1 MSKLWAVFYGVVC
14 YLVFFLTF
22 LYAVGFIANFGVPK
36 GIDDGVVGSR
46 VGAFV
51 VDLLLMSLFAV
62 QHSVMARPGFKS
74 WWTRFVPQPVERSTY
89 VLFSSLALIF
99 LYWLWQ
105 SLPEIVWQV
114 NDSTLRLAVWAVF
127 WLGWG
132 IVLFSTFLLNHFEL
146 FGLRQVYL
154 HFIGATHIPVGF
166 RTPLLYRWVR
176 HPIMLGF
183 IIAFWATPQMSVGH
197 LLFAV
202 VTTLYIMV
210 AVYYFEE
217 RDLLNY
223 HGVAYVEYRQR
234 VSMIVPM
241 PRKRR

>member
-105 SLPEIVWQV
+105 PLPEIVWQV

-154 HFIGATHIPVGF
+154 HFTGATHIPVGF

-217 RDLLNY
+217 RDLLVS

>member
-1 MSKLWAVFYGVVC
+1 MSKLLVVFYGVVC

-36 GIDDGVVGSR
+36 GIDDGVAGSLA
-46 VGAFV
+46 GAII
-51 VDLLLMSLFAV
+51 VDLVLMSVFAM

-89 VLFSSLALIF
+89 VLFSSLALIL

-105 SLPEIVWQV
+105 PMPAIIWQV
-114 NDSTLRLAVWAVF
+114 GDPILRTLVWVAF

-132 IVLFSTFLLNHFEL
+132 IVLFSTFLINHFEL
-146 FGLRQVYL
+146 FGLRQIYL
-154 HFIGATHIPVGF
+154 HFIGQMHIPVGF
-166 RTPLLYRWVR
+166 RTPLLYQWVR

-197 LLFAV
+197 LVFAV
-202 VTTLYIMV
+202 VTTLYIII

-217 RDLLNY
+217 RDLLKY
-223 HGVAYVEYRQR
+223 HGEVYAEYRRQ
-234 VSMIVPM
+234 VSMIVPI